1 MLFYDLDKK
10 YNKRIK
16 EVKEGKTVI
25 IDAKI
30 TKERPIPVET
40 LKLDPSLYTAEE
52 ISAYKEKYEAEE
64 LVAFNEFLKAEG
76 LTSKVAK

>member
-1 MLFYDLDKK
+1 MVFYDLDKK

-16 EVKEGKTVI
+16 EVKEGKTVV

-30 TKERPIPVET
+30 TKKRPIPVEI
-40 LKLDPSLYTAEE
+40 LKLDPSLYTSEE
-52 ISAYKEKYEAEE
+52 INAYKVKYEVEE
-64 LVAFNEFLKAEG
+64 LVPFSEFLKAEG